1 MKRRVIMPSWCWTI
15 CKMIILRESDFG
27 MGRIAADPSYRIPS
41 VFKIRIGCNG
51 KFYNKLHLK
60 YCVGLRKL
68 GLVLHNKL
76 PSHLYPVIL
85 MLLSLSRLLLSPPTK
100 DKTVI
105 SPRQSWRGA
114 GLPPEQKSPWH
125 PSRWQWVPWAFE
137 PTPSAILLLGCN
149 TSFELSSDLVQA
161 STLYCQGD
169 KTNPRNVCSSWWGS
183 KAAGFGQPT
192 SQTRYCYGA
201 PFPFVVLE
209 GGSSCDE
216 G

>member
-1 MKRRVIMPSWCWTI
+1 MENFITNYTSNIV
-15 CKMIILRESDFG
+15 
-27 MGRIAADPSYRIPS
+27 
-41 VFKIRIGCNG
+41 
-51 KFYNKLHLK
+51 
-60 YCVGLRKL
+60 L
-68 GLVLHNKL
+68 GLENWAWFYTTSFLL
-76 PSHLYPVIL
+76 TCILSFWCFSPSLV
-85 MLLSLSRLLLSPPTK
+85 SRLLLSPPTK